1 MLDTESF
8 HNGSPQSYVNKIKSQ
23 HDSNPRYFSMTEEL
37 HEKYT
42 SVAGKST
49 RSEMSLDKAFGIR
62 HFAGDVVYDA
72 SDFLNTNRDAIP
84 DDVVI
89 VFHKNYCTF
98 GFATHLFGMEFKT
111 HFSQDLTPKGTNFR
125 ISPTH
130 TDFNAGSLEPSST
143 LTQDFHTRLDNLLRI
158 LVHAR
163 PHFVRCIRVMRLL
176 CFFCIADQMFN
187 PEQTNNTEAANVFD
201 RQTVVHQL
209 RALQVLETVHLMAG
223 GFSHRMKWR
232 AFKTRYHCLAP
243 SSRLLKEDEN
253 VIDYCEVCVRQI
265 IHVMRQIIPR
275 GHVVLRC
282 S

>member
-8 HNGSPQSYVNKIKSQ
+8 QNGSPESYVNKIKTQ
-23 HDSNPRYFSMTEEL
+23 HESNPRHFSVTEEL
-37 HEKYT
+37 QERYTNPSSRAIRCERSLEK
-42 SVAGKST
+42 S
-49 RSEMSLDKAFGIR
+49 FGIR
-62 HFAGDVVYDA
+62 HFAGDVVYYA
-72 SDFLNTNRDAIP
+72 SDFLSTNRDAIP

-163 PHFVRCIRVMRLL
+163 PHFVRCIRVSTW
-176 CFFCIADQMFN
+176 CK
-187 PEQTNNTEAANVFD
+187 
-201 RQTVVHQL
+201 
-209 RALQVLETVHLMAG
+209 G
-223 GFSHRMKWR
+223 
-232 AFKTRYHCLAP
+232 
-243 SSRLLKEDEN
+243 
-253 VIDYCEVCVRQI
+253 
-265 IHVMRQIIPR
+265 
-275 GHVVLRC
+275 
-282 S
+282 